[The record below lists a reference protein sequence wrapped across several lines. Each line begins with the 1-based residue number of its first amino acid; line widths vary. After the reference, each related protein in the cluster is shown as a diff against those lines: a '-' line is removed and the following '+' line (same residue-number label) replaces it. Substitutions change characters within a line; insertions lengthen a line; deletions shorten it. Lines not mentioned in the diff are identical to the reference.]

1 MNAMDFLQS
10 SEESIQS
17 DVRNVS
23 SLEHREPI
31 VTPEVGSSH
40 CMGSPLFPVG
50 RCEQKLSGRKDLKTK
65 IKHYYD

>member
-17 DVRNVS
+17 DIRNVS

-31 VTPEVGSSH
+31 VTPEVKKSY
-40 CMGSPLFPVG
+40 CMESPLVPVG
-50 RCEQKLSGRKDLKTK
+50 RCERKLNGRKELKTK